1 MIIEKSRL
9 IKDEG
14 ELTKLIG
21 FPFCSARPLLKR
33 EGIYVVFVSKQQ

>member
-9 IKDEG
+9 IEDEG
-14 ELTKLIG
+14 ELTKLVS
-21 FPFCSARPLLKR
+21 FSFCSDRPLLKR